1 MLNKRISGKF
11 FMSIQI
17 RNLSESILQD
27 LDAQEVSSIVGGTKG
42 GNGRG
47 RGGSEPAPAP
57 VPVGGGVNPIYI
69 NDVGPGNSRQYRFFV
84 TPNGDTYQ
92 YNRQGSKSNT
102 TYLPGFNNNN
112 FGGRGFF

>member
-1 MLNKRISGKF
+1 
-11 FMSIQI
+11 MSIQI
-17 RNLSESILQD
+17 KNLSESILQD

-42 GNGRG
+42 GNGKH
-47 RGGSEPAPAP
+47 GGGGYEPAPAP
-57 VPVGGGVNPIYI
+57 AAPIGGGVNPIYI